1 MRASPE
7 HLDMKTSKARKDERR
22 ARRKDEDRARHRRRG
37 VTVTPL
43 GGTMDHELLDRLVA
57 AAEHLDLE
65 APWAEVAGHVLPVL
79 KRLRHPYPPDAS
91 PMHMHVPPGI
101 WTGFGIDFG
110 PAFTHVTAGQ
120 VERWGVDRAMLLA
133 TALDNLR
140 ALVVVEPPRIERI
153 TPQGIDTLAIQ
164 GQGWGSSLVLLPEV
178 LAPIL
183 GPAPRLLLAPV
194 RNTLIALPETA
205 DLDFVELLWGAVAD
219 GAHDELD
226 VAPLRWTGS
235 TVAALG
241 DGAIGLPN

>member
-1 MRASPE
+1 
-7 HLDMKTSKARKDERR
+7 MKTSKATKDERR
-22 ARRKDEDRARHRRRG
+22 ARRKDKDRAHHRRGG

-43 GGTMDHELLDRLVA
+43 GGTMDDVLLERLVA

-65 APWAEVAGHVLPVL
+65 APWAEVAEHVLPVL
-79 KRLRHPYPPDAS
+79 KRLHHPYPPDAS
-91 PMHMHVPPGI
+91 PMHMQVPPGI

-120 VERWGVDRAMLLA
+120 VERWGVDRATLLA

-178 LAPIL
+178 LAPIV